1 MARSPTAASI
11 PIALRFAP
19 RLATV
24 AMEARAV
31 ERPGA
36 IVTVTA
42 PTAWTSARIEAWLD
56 WAATLAA
63 DLPPGA
69 TQWPETADPLAAAL
83 DRWSHRL
90 AAWATALNVVA
101 PDQAEAF
108 ADELRSSAL
117 LGHIAPGAQRP
128 HGARIH
134 PLCLDTLPA
143 ETEASPL
150 ILNDPEAA
158 RRVDALTADLGRAR
172 LADAAAVALAAR
184 LADVAEAVRRCD
196 GPASACT
203 DPARNPAL
211 ARTAQAARAAGAD
224 DMAILDA
231 ISGRAPSLAG
241 HTPPVSRPAA
251 VGVLGERD
259 LIASGDAELAARALL
274 ADPGVVLTF
283 SPEDAQALSDAAAAP
298 VIALDLETL
307 TDADDL
313 EAATRLVTLALGIEI
328 LAGWSDKAEAAR
340 ARFERRCVV
349 LALSGLDAV
358 RRCTDGPHAAEAA
371 VAWVSAAA
379 AAAAADLSACLSA
392 PPDSAREDV
401 VAGIEE
407 RRRAAAALADPMAER
422 ASALFK
428 TALAQAKKVGIAL
441 SVGLSEPDAETALR
455 LGRTA
460 RPGLLTAL
468 ETADGE
474 VETILSPSVA
484 ETIRR
489 LGGHPEAARLWLVGE
504 RTLDAAPGLAEAL
517 AECGLTAL
525 ELEAVSDALATAPD
539 LRRAIMPAV
548 LDPGF
553 CRDVLGLS
561 AEDLADPDIDLLD
574 RLDIPAAVRC
584 DAEAVLFGHPDLS
597 DWPQAP
603 EGLAGLLAPQTE
615 AQAAMLD
622 RFSTVPATTPL
633 TLPGSVATAEA
644 ARRIADAARSGRRAV
659 RVVRQPMPRLRLP
672 EAAPD
677 APAATASVPEPRVIE
692 RVIERDR
699 TRKKMPDR
707 RKGYIQKASVG
718 GHKVYV
724 HTGEYED
731 GELGEIFV
739 DMHKEGAAFRSL
751 MNNFAISVS
760 IGLQHGVPLDDFVD
774 AFVFTR
780 FEPAGKVTG
789 NDSIRSAT
797 SVLDYIFRELAVSYL
812 GRSELA
818 NAEPDIDPLPE
829 TEAPEEV
836 PAARFISKGFARGA
850 APDNLVV
857 VPFGQDRN
865 RTREAAPIP
874 PAANGDAE
882 PCPACG
888 DLALQR
894 RGASL
899 VCDTCGAAPSML
911 G

>member
-1 MARSPTAASI
+1 MRRPRPSPNGWLMSSRPSDAATARHQP
-11 PIALRFAP
+11 
-19 RLATV
+19 
-24 AMEARAV
+24 
-31 ERPGA
+31 
-36 IVTVTA
+36 A
-42 PTAWTSARIEAWLD
+42 PTRP
-56 WAATLAA
+56 ATRPSPA
-63 DLPPGA
+63 PPKPRGPPA
-69 TQWPETADPLAAAL
+69 PTTWP
-83 DRWSHRL
+83 
-90 AAWATALNVVA
+90 
-101 PDQAEAF
+101 
-108 ADELRSSAL
+108 SST
-117 LGHIAPGAQRP
+117 P
-128 HGARIH
+128 
-134 PLCLDTLPA
+134 
-143 ETEASPL
+143 SP
-150 ILNDPEAA
+150 
-158 RRVDALTADLGRAR
+158 
-172 LADAAAVALAAR
+172 
-184 LADVAEAVRRCD
+184 D
-196 GPASACT
+196 GP
-203 DPARNPAL
+203 
-211 ARTAQAARAAGAD
+211 
-224 DMAILDA
+224 
-231 ISGRAPSLAG
+231 
-241 HTPPVSRPAA
+241 
-251 VGVLGERD
+251 
-259 LIASGDAELAARALL
+259 RALL
-274 ADPGVVLTF
+274 ADQGVILTF
-283 SPEDAQALSDAAAAP
+283 SPEDVQALSDAEAAP

-307 TDADDL
+307 TDPDDL
-313 EAATRLVTLALGIEI
+313 EAATRLVTLALGVEV
-328 LAGWSDKAEAAR
+328 LTRWSDTAEAAR
-340 ARFERRCVV
+340 ARFERRRVV
-349 LALSGLDAV
+349 LALSGLEAV
-358 RRCTDGPHAAEAA
+358 RLRADGTDAADAA
-371 VAWVSAAA
+371 VALVSATAA
-379 AAAAADLSACLSA
+379 ATASDLSASLGM
-392 PPDSAREDV
+392 PPDCVREDV
-401 VAGIEE
+401 AAALDE
-407 RRRAAAALADPMAER
+407 RRRAAAALSHPMGQR

-428 TALAQAKKVGIAL
+428 AAHAQAKKTGLAL
-441 SVGLSEPDAETALR
+441 SVGLSEPDADTALR
-455 LGRTA
+455 LGRA
-460 RPGLLTAL
+460 AGPGLLTTL

-474 VETILSPSVA
+474 VETILSPGVA
-484 ETIRR
+484 EAIRR
-489 LGGHPEAARLWLVGE
+489 LDGHPEAARLWLVGE
-504 RTLDAAPGLAEAL
+504 RTLDAAPALAEAL
-517 AECGLTAL
+517 AERGLTAL
-525 ELEAVSDALATAPD
+525 ELEAVSDALDTAPD
-539 LRRAIMPAV
+539 LRRAVSPAV

-574 RLDIPAAVRC
+574 RLNIPAAVRC

-603 EGLAGLLAPQTE
+603 EGLADLLAPQAE

-633 TLPGSVATAEA
+633 TLSGAVATAEA

-692 RVIERDR
+692 RVVERDR

-707 RKGYIQKASVG
+707 RKGYIQKAAVG

-751 MNNFAISVS
+751 MNNFAIAVS

-780 FEPAGKVTG
+780 FEPSGKVTG

-818 NAEPDIDPLPE
+818 NAEPDIDSLPE
-829 TEAPEEV
+829 TEGPEEV

-857 VPFGQDRN
+857 VPFGKA
-865 RTREAAPIP
+865 REAAPIP